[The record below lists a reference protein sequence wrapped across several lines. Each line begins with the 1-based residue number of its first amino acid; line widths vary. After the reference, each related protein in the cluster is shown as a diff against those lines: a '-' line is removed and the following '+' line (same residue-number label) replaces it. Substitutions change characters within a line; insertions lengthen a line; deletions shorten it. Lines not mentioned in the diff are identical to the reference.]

1 MLRGKIFT
9 DDEDD
14 TKSYYVADV
23 KYFKGYRQMCC
34 LCVPFKDNLNDAKV
48 LAEEAKRKQE
58 DDHDEGLIFDCD
70 FVHLRVDTY
79 EGGSCSD
86 FTAEKPTCESRV
98 ITTKSTTAANKRKS
112 KEIPTAN
119 QFNLLNKFFT
129 NVEKKKRI
137 TYFVADVKFMEDFGG
152 VCCCCVVHNGDVKT
166 TKQLAEQARRTNTY
180 EDDYV
185 FDCGYVKRRVDVYSG
200 R

>member
-1 MLRGKIFT
+1 MLNHIKRTFLIDKKT
-9 DDEDD
+9 CEDEDHNED
-14 TKSYYVADV
+14 SIFHCGYVH
-23 KYFKGYRQMCC
+23 M
-34 LCVPFKDNLNDAKV
+34 
-48 LAEEAKRKQE
+48 
-58 DDHDEGLIFDCD
+58 
-70 FVHLRVDTY
+70 RVDTY

-86 FTAEKPTCESRV
+86 YTAEKQTCESRV

-137 TYFVADVKFMEDFGG
+137 IYFVADVKFMEDFGE